1 MPLITLLD
9 YLQIVGNKG
18 GTGCLRVSG
27 GDGRSGEIFLE
38 DGEIVFASVPD
49 MTSGLHTVAVMSVW
63 EPVQVEW
70 QEDARPPMRPFR
82 AAVPEVLMRM
92 AVLVDEGTAGM
103 KHVRRELDSVGRGD
117 SAGGSRRRHW
127 CLELVNTA
135 RQGLRFALDKPE
147 VRVGRGRG
155 NDITIL
161 HPSISR
167 SHCMFVVTGD
177 RLRVLDLGSSN
188 GTIVGGKPVTEEL
201 LTPGAEVWL
210 GKCRFKLAY
219 EECDIERPTAP
230 VLVLGSGEKATAKTP
245 MPDAAG
251 NSDRP

>member
-1 MPLITLLD
+1 MPHTANIPLITLVD

-18 GTGCLRVSG
+18 GTGCLRVSCA
-27 GDGRSGEIFLE
+27 DGRRGEIYLE

-63 EPVQVEW
+63 DPVDVEW
-70 QEDARPPMRPFR
+70 AEGIQPPARPFR

-92 AVLVDEGTAGM
+92 AVQIDEGGGGPQQLKEKLKAM
-103 KHVRRELDSVGRGD
+103 RRDDRAS
-117 SAGGSRRRHW
+117 SRVRHW
-127 CLELVNTA
+127 CLELINTA

-167 SHCMFVVTGD
+167 SHCMFVVTGEA
-177 RLRVLDLGSSN
+177 LKVLDLGSSN
-188 GTIVGGKPVTEEL
+188 GTVVNQGPVTEAVLES
-201 LTPGAEVWL
+201 GCEIRL
-210 GKCRFKLAY
+210 GKCRFKLVY
-219 EECDIERPTAP
+219 QECDIDRPTTP
-230 VLVLGSGEKATAKTP
+230 VLVFGSEKHVTEKTFL
-245 MPDAAG
+245 PDI
-251 NSDRP
+251 